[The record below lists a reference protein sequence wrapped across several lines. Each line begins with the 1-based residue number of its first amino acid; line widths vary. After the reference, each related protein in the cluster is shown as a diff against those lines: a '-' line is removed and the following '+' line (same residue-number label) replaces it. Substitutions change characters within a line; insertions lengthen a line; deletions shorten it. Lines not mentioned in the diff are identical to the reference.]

1 MYALLSAARA
11 GQHKCDRAR
20 ALSPRSASLSF
31 FRSNWNTFDFVCVA
45 ASYAA
50 LAELIEFNPTVLR
63 LLRLLRVLKMVKRFP
78 QLQVIVNA
86 LIMGLGSIAY
96 IALILFF
103 FFYLFAIIGVN
114 EFGDNDPWHF
124 GSLHIAMLTLYRCS
138 TLEDWT
144 DVMYINMYGCDR
156 WSHYTGGF
164 EHLCVAPVAKGYT
177 AALFF
182 ICFVILG
189 ALVLLTLF
197 VGVVTTGMDEAQEA
211 QNYENEMNKK
221 IAEIVE
227 KEEIAENVVANYC
240 QVFAMLD
247 LDGGGSIEEEE
258 LRLGLRQIGRE
269 PSDTELAALLLT
281 VDEDGSGA
289 IDMAEFVQFMVN
301 MKKKSHERKE
311 MLRSG
316 VKKVMQM
323 SKITSAFSAPKP
335 AEAPEEPG
343 VVKQRVSGTG
353 SASLGSFLKS
363 RRLSNAKDGPAS
375 ASNTAVDGGAAP
387 AAAPA
392 DGAAQQKPAPAPSAA
407 EMTPLEPLD
416 ASADDGGTR
425 PKAPDA
431 PQNGKGTARVV
442 PLS

>member
-1 MYALLSAARA
+1 M
-11 GQHKCDRAR
+11 
-20 ALSPRSASLSF
+20 
-31 FRSNWNTFDFVCVA
+31 V

-50 LAELIEFNPTVLR
+50 LLGLIEFNPTVLR

-363 RRLSNAKDGPAS
+363 RRTRR
-375 ASNTAVDGGAAP
+375 TAPPPPRTPPSTAAP
-387 AAAPA
+387 RPPPRPRT
-392 DGAAQQKPAPAPSAA
+392 AAQQKPAPAPSAA
-407 EMTPLEPLD
+407 EMTPLEPPRR
-416 ASADDGGTR
+416 APDDGGTR
-425 PKAPDA
+425 PKAPGA
-431 PQNGKGTARVV
+431 QNSKGTAGRPAGLGARARVGSLDAV
-442 PLS
+442 FSFSRAPL

>member
-1 MYALLSAARA
+1 MILIAGILVGIQTIPQLADFDTKGCNMDGEYVTNPPNLHTQSTCAAETDHEYRVIRKSSAQQTTTEIFYWVNEVILAIFTIECAIKMIGEIPKPRFRARAVGFRARA
-11 GQHKCDRAR
+11 GNTHKHDAR
-20 ALSPRSASLSF
+20 ALPVAPRLAQLLPLELEHV
-31 FRSNWNTFDFVCVA
+31 RLRVRGLVVRGEFDWI
-45 ASYAA
+45 S
-50 LAELIEFNPTVLR
+50 FNPTVLR

-156 WSHYTGGF
+156 WSHHTGGF
-164 EHLCVAPVAKGYT
+164 EHLCVAPVAQGYT

-197 VGVVTTGMDEAQEA
+197 VGVVTTGMDEASEA
-211 QNYENEMNKK
+211 QNYEIKMAKK
-221 IAEIVE
+221 IAEIA
-227 KEEIAENVVANYC
+227 KAEEIAENVVENYC

-269 PSDTELAALLLT
+269 PSDTELTALLLT

-289 IDMAEFVQFMVN
+289 IDMAEFAQFMVN

-323 SKITSAFSAPKP
+323 SKITARSAHP
-335 AEAPEEPG
+335 
-343 VVKQRVSGTG
+343 
-353 SASLGSFLKS
+353 S
-363 RRLSNAKDGPAS
+363 RPRPRRSPAS
-375 ASNTAVDGGAAP
+375 SS
-387 AAAPA
+387 
-392 DGAAQQKPAPAPSAA
+392 SA
-407 EMTPLEPLD
+407 
-416 ASADDGGTR
+416 
-425 PKAPDA
+425 
-431 PQNGKGTARVV
+431 
-442 PLS
+442 